1 MKGHKILIVGGAGYI
16 GSHVALAFQEAG
28 ATVVVLDNLST
39 GRRENLQPGM
49 ELIEGDLQLPGL
61 LADLF
66 RGHFDGVI
74 HLAAQKAAGESMVK
88 PELYSR
94 QNLIG
99 SLNLLEAYAKQPQSR
114 LIFSST
120 AAVYGNPVRLP
131 MDETHPTAPVN
142 FYGFTKLAIEGYL
155 DWYGRLRGMQ
165 FAALRYFNAA
175 GYDALGRI
183 QGLEKNPQNLIP
195 VVMEVAKGW
204 RKNLQVFGN
213 DYPTSDGSGVR
224 DYIHV
229 SDLGRA
235 HVAAYRRLIETPG
248 NLTVNLGTGKGYSV
262 FEVIE
267 ETRRVSGR
275 PIPHEVVPRREG
287 DPPEVYASAQLAK
300 ETLGWQARESDL
312 SNMIESTWNC
322 YKNLP

>member
-1 MKGHKILIVGGAGYI
+1 MRGRKILIVGGAGYI

-28 ATVVVLDNLST
+28 AEVTVLDNLST

-66 RGHFDGVI
+66 RQRFDGVV

-99 SLNLLEAYAKQPQSR
+99 SLNLLEAYARQPHSR

-120 AAVYGNPVRLP
+120 AAVYGDPVRLP
-131 MDETHPTAPVN
+131 MDESHPTQPVN

-155 DWYGRLRGMQ
+155 HWYGRLRGLQ

-175 GYDALGRI
+175 GYDAAGRI
-183 QGLEKNPQNLIP
+183 RGLEKTPQNLIP

-204 RKNLQVFGN
+204 RPSLQVFGD
-213 DYPTSDGSGVR
+213 DYPTKDGSGVR

-229 SDLGRA
+229 TDLASA
-235 HVAAYRRLIETPG
+235 HVAAYRKLVQSPG
-248 NLTVNLGTGKGYSV
+248 NLTVNLGTGRGYSV
-262 FEVIE
+262 FEVL
-267 ETRRVSGR
+267 ETARRISGQ
-275 PIPHEVVPRREG
+275 PIPHQVVPRREG
-287 DPPEVYASAQLAK
+287 DPPAVYASAQLAK
-300 ETLGWQARESDL
+300 EQLGWQARESDL
-312 SNMIESTWNC
+312 DNMIKSTWNC